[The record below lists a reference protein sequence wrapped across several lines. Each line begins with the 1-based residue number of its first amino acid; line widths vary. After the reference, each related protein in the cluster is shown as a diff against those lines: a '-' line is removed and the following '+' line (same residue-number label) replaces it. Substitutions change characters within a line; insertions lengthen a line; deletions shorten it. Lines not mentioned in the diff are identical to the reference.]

1 MRRIL
6 GIVLPLI
13 LLFPLRVQGQEWTA
27 EQQDLWAWEVAC
39 WESRDLETTM
49 ACFHDD
55 FIGWG
60 AGTAEPTTKADR
72 RPLFAESFDTNEQVS
87 LDLQPLA
94 INIQGNTAVLIYEA
108 TTVTRNKATGEETR
122 SVERWTDVAMREGGR
137 WSWIADHGTVVEE
150 G

>member
-6 GIVLPLI
+6 GVVVAC
-13 LLFPLRVQGQEWTA
+13 LLLAPALARAQEWTP
-27 EQQDLWAWEVAC
+27 EQQELWAWETAC

-60 AGTAEPTTKADR
+60 ADRDQPTTKADR
-72 RPLFAESFDTNEQVS
+72 RPLFAESFETNEQVS
-87 LDLQPLA
+87 LDLRPLA
-94 INIQGNTAVLIYEA
+94 INIQGNTAILIYEA

-122 SVERWTDVAMREGGR
+122 SVERWTDVAMRDGGR
-137 WSWIADHGTVVEE
+137 WAWIADHGTVVEE